1 NVLVKVDG
9 QTMRLDWI
17 TKTTK
22 NATPLF
28 VHVFMIVSVG
38 LYAVMG
44 AWCMQKIEGGTV
56 EQMKASSVVRRH
68 AVLPESFVDDGNFT
82 RISPPPPDLPS
93 TAPRHRR
100 RRRREEK
107 VAAWGVPA
115 PSSSSRHRRAAVE
128 LRRSRDCVVDVLKR
142 LTSSE
147 SCGSLELDEKTAT
160 MLDACYRISV
170 DKDTHTKDVIF
181 MNSREEVESVGEED
195 EEVVPWSFVDALLFT
210 FTVITTIGYGNV
222 APRTFEGR
230 LFVIFYGLVGIPFTL
245 LAIADLGKFLSEI
258 MYTCSRTMRKARK
271 KLRAILASRSRHFRN
286 STFSFARIS
295 AREKSSEA
303 TNGGSF
309 LSKPLGVDDIVS
321 IEEGSGSDPP
331 DAPAVVIH
339 GEEQVEEE
347 EFIDDGQALSLFIL
361 FVVYIALGAL
371 ILSQYEP
378 DLDFFKAVYFNF
390 VTLTSIGLGDIVPR
404 SETYMVFTIA
414 YIAVGLALTTI
425 AIEIAADTLKRLHY
439 FGRKIENVAAVP
451 IWFGGKKLTMKA
463 LVKNLGD
470 QFNLPTTVVKDLNL
484 DTFVENAIKVEAGEM
499 ETLRPPAFDPDPD
512 ELEVAFVE
520 DVINHFERNAG
531 PRDAE
536 PAWIADPTPSPSPE
550 PSPVRVPTPKV
561 PTPVPSPEPP
571 REPTPEPPREPT
583 PKPRTPTPDPT
594 PVPSPEPVREPTP
607 PPPPRSPSSPPRE
620 PTPEPEPEP
629 EPVREPTPPPPP
641 REPTPEPEP
650 EPEPEPVK
658 EEEPLIPETPK
669 PKKLTAAEL
678 EEQKR
683 RAYSEEAWRRYQEYQ
698 KQWKKF
704 RATQK
709 PGGAAAAAAGAAGPG
724 GTRGAG
730 TSGAAG
736 TRGSPGAGGRE
747 EIKQL
752 KKTVP
757 GWAGVSSRPTS
768 ATGGS
773 TPSSSTGTP
782 NRSPSRT
789 PTTSMSREPSRTT
802 MSRPTSSATSRAG
815 SRPPSATPSR
825 SASNASGRGGR
836 GRASN
841 SPASRGNQ

>member
-1 NVLVKVDG
+1 MKLRIGRTNKFYSRQYLQK
-9 QTMRLDWI
+9 
-17 TKTTK
+17 
-22 NATPLF
+22 ATPLF

-56 EQMKASSVVRRH
+56 EQVKSSNVVRRH
-68 AVLPESFVDDGNFT
+68 ATLPESFIDDGNFT
-82 RISPPPPDLPS
+82 RISSSPPDLPS
-93 TAPRHRR
+93 AAPKHRR
-100 RRRREEK
+100 RRRGEDK
-107 VAAWGVPA
+107 VAAWGV

-147 SCGSLELDEKTAT
+147 SCGSLELDEKTAA

-170 DKDTHTKDVIF
+170 DKGTHTKDVIF

-258 MYTCSRTMRKARK
+258 MYTCSRAIRKGKK
-271 KLRAILASRSRHFRN
+271 KLRALLASRSRYFRN

-295 AREKSSEA
+295 AREKSSDA
-303 TNGGSF
+303 ANGSF
-309 LSKPLGVDDIVS
+309 MTKPLGVDDIVS

-331 DAPAVVIH
+331 DAPAVVIQ
-339 GEEQVEEE
+339 GEDHVEEE
-347 EFIDDGQALSLFIL
+347 DFIDDGQALSLFIL

-404 SETYMVFTIA
+404 
-414 YIAVGLALTTI
+414 
-425 AIEIAADTLKRLHY
+425 R
-439 FGRKIENVAAVP
+439 
-451 IWFGGKKLTMKA
+451 LTMKA

-499 ETLRPPAFDPDPD
+499 ETLRPPPFDPDPE
-512 ELEVAFVE
+512 ELEVQFVE
-520 DVINHFERNAG
+520 E
-531 PRDAE
+531 DAE

-550 PSPVRVPTPKV
+550 PSPVWVPTPKV
-561 PTPVPSPEPP
+561 PTPVPSPPPP
-571 REPTPEPPREPT
+571 REPTPEPVREPT
-583 PKPRTPTPDPT
+583 PKPRTPTPEPT

-607 PPPPRSPSSPPRE
+607 PPPPRTPTPPPPPRE
-620 PTPEPEPEP
+620 PTPEL
-629 EPVREPTPPPPP
+629 VREPTPPPPP
-641 REPTPEPEP
+641 REPTPPPPRESTPEP
-650 EPEPEPVK
+650 VVVK
-658 EEEPLIPETPK
+658 EEEPLIPETK
-669 PKKLTAAEL
+669 PRKLTAKEL

-709 PGGAAAAAAGAAGPG
+709 PGGAATTTGTAGAAGGEAGPSG
-724 GTRGAG
+724 SASRGS
-730 TSGAAG
+730 TG

-815 SRPPSATPSR
+815 SRPPSTAPSR

-836 GRASN
+836 GR
-841 SPASRGNQ
+841 SPAPRGHQ

>member
-1 NVLVKVDG
+1 GDNHSYLIAVRTSSSICKDLIMKLRIG
-9 QTMRLDWI
+9 R
-17 TKTTK
+17 TKRFYSRQYLQK
-22 NATPLF
+22 ATPLF

-38 LYAVMG
+38 LYAVLG
-44 AWCMQKIEGGTV
+44 AWCMQKIEGGTPD
-56 EQMKASSVVRRH
+56 QIKSGGILRRH
-68 AVLPESFVDDGNFT
+68 VSMPHSFFDDGNFT
-82 RISPPPPDLPS
+82 QISNSPPDQPS
-93 TAPRHRR
+93 ATPKHRR
-100 RRRREEK
+100 RRRGEEK
-107 VAAWGVPA
+107 IATWGA
-115 PSSSSRHRRAAVE
+115 PSSARHRRAAVE
-128 LRRSRDCVVDVLKR
+128 LRRSRECVVDVLKR

-160 MLDACYRISV
+160 MLDACYRISI
-170 DKDTHTKDVIF
+170 DKGTHTKDVIF

-195 EEVVPWSFVDALLFT
+195 EEVIPWSFVDALLFT

-258 MYTCSRTMRKARK
+258 MYTCSRAMKRAEK
-271 KLRAILASRSRHFRN
+271 KLRVLLASRSRYFRN

-295 AREKSSEA
+295 AREKSTEA
-303 TNGGSF
+303 TNGSF
-309 LSKPLGVDDIVS
+309 LTKPLDTEDLVS

-331 DAPAVVIH
+331 NAPAVVIH
-339 GEEQVEEE
+339 GEDHVEEE
-347 EFIDDGQALSLFIL
+347 DFIDDGQALSLFIL
-361 FVVYIALGAL
+361 FVVYIAIGAL

-404 SETYMVFTIA
+404 SETYMIFTIA

-499 ETLRPPAFDPDPD
+499 ETLRPAPFDPDPD
-512 ELEVAFVE
+512 ELEVQFVE
-520 DVINHFERNAG
+520 E
-531 PRDAE
+531 DAE
-536 PAWIADPTPSPSPE
+536 PAWVADPTPSPSPTQTPIRINSSQLQ
-550 PSPVRVPTPKV
+550 PSPPRESSPDTVREPTPKTRT
-561 PTPVPSPEPP
+561 PTPQPTPAPSPEPNREHTPSPPP
-571 REPTPEPPREPT
+571 REPTPSPPPPREQT
-583 PKPRTPTPDPT
+583 PEQQ
-594 PVPSPEPVREPTP
+594 PELIREPTP
-607 PPPPRSPSSPPRE
+607 PPSPRETTPSFLRE
-620 PTPEPEPEP
+620 PTPEPEPES
-629 EPVREPTPPPPP
+629 T
-641 REPTPEPEP
+641 
-650 EPEPEPVK
+650 VK
-658 EEEPLIPETPK
+658 EEEPLIPDTK

-709 PGGAAAAAAGAAGPG
+709 PGGAAAGASGIGAATKPSGGPILP
-724 GTRGAG
+724 RVA
-730 TSGAAG
+730 S
-736 TRGSPGAGGRE
+736 SSGRE

-768 ATGGS
+768 ATGS
-773 TPSSSTGTP
+773 TPGSSTGTP

-789 PTTSMSREPSRTT
+789 PTTSMSREPSRTSMT
-802 MSRPTSSATSRAG
+802 RPSPTVTSRTGSRPTSAM
-815 SRPPSATPSR
+815 PSR
-825 SASNASGRGGR
+825 TTSNASTRGAR
-836 GRASN
+836 GRSPTSN
-841 SPASRGNQ
+841 Q

>member
-1 NVLVKVDG
+1 MKLRIG
-9 QTMRLDWI
+9 R
-17 TKTTK
+17 TKRFYSRQYLQK
-22 NATPLF
+22 ATPLF

-38 LYAVMG
+38 LYAVLG

-56 EQMKASSVVRRH
+56 EQAKASNIVRRQVILPP
-68 AVLPESFVDDGNFT
+68 AVIDDGNFT
-82 RISPPPPDLPS
+82 RLAPPPPEVQSASSPK
-93 TAPRHRR
+93 HRR
-100 RRRREEK
+100 RRRGEEK
-107 VAAWGVPA
+107 EKIYSSS
-115 PSSSSRHRRAAVE
+115 SSSSRQTRAAVE
-128 LRRSRDCVVDVLKR
+128 LRRSRDCVIDVLKR

-160 MLDACYRISV
+160 MLDACYKISV
-170 DKDTHTKDVIF
+170 DKKTHTKDVLFI
-181 MNSREEVESVGEED
+181 NSREEVEMVGEED
-195 EEVVPWSFVDALLFT
+195 EEVLPWSFVDALLFT

-258 MYTCSRTMRKARK
+258 MYSCSKGFRKLRK
-271 KLRAILASRSRHFRN
+271 KVRNELAARSRYFRN

-295 AREKSSEA
+295 AREKSSDA
-303 TNGGSF
+303 TNGSF
-309 LSKPLGVDDIVS
+309 LKPMGVDEIIS

-339 GEEQVEEE
+339 GEEQIEDED
-347 EFIDDGQALSLFIL
+347 FIDDSQALSLFIL
-361 FVVYIALGAL
+361 FVVYIGLGAL

-404 SETYMVFTIA
+404 
-414 YIAVGLALTTI
+414 
-425 AIEIAADTLKRLHY
+425 R
-439 FGRKIENVAAVP
+439 
-451 IWFGGKKLTMKA
+451 LTMKA

-499 ETLRPPAFDPDPD
+499 ETLRPPPFEPDP
-512 ELEVAFVE
+512 EEEVQFVE
-520 DVINHFERNAG
+520 E
-531 PRDAE
+531 DAE
-536 PAWIADPTPSPSPE
+536 PAWISDPTPSPSPE
-550 PSPVRVPTPKV
+550 PSPVREPTPKP
-561 PTPVPSPEPP
+561 PTPEPTPPPP

-583 PKPRTPTPDPT
+583 PKPRTPTPEPSPPPT
-594 PVPSPEPVREPTP
+594 PEPVREPTP
-607 PPPPRSPSSPPRE
+607 PPPPREPTPPPPRE
-620 PTPEPEPEP
+620 PTPEPEP

-641 REPTPEPEP
+641 REPTPPPPREPTPEP
-650 EPEPEPVK
+650 EPEPEPIVK
-658 EEEPLIPETPK
+658 EEEPLK
-669 PKKLTAAEL
+669 MTAAEL

-709 PGGAAAAAAGAAGPG
+709 PGGAAAGTTASAGASQAPS
-724 GTRGAG
+724 
-730 TSGAAG
+730 TSGTAG
-736 TRGSPGAGGRE
+736 APRVSRALSTAGGRE

-757 GWAGVSSRPTS
+757 GWAGVNRSPS
-768 ATGGS
+768 AAGQ
-773 TPSSSTGTP
+773 SSTSTSSTATP
-782 NRSPSRT
+782 NRSPART
-789 PTTSMSREPSRTT
+789 PTSGMSREPSRTT

-825 SASNASGRGGR
+825 STSNASARGVR
-836 GRASN
+836 GK
-841 SPASRGNQ
+841 SPAAGGNQ